1 MELTT
6 IFSLLTIFFLGVIA
20 LCQVITLYVSFKI
33 DSPEMKEMID
43 LAKEQMLEQKA
54 RNASSK
60 KVGQISKERKV
71 E

>member
-20 LCQVITLYVSFKI
+20 LCQVVTLYVAFKI
-33 DSPEMKEMID
+33 DSPEMKKFMD
-43 LAKEQMLEQKA
+43 LAQEQILAQKA

-60 KVGQISKERKV
+60 KVERTSSEKKV
-71 E
+71 N